1 MEPGQTRPSGVSS
14 LFNSSFSILS
24 SAACSGRQRG
34 KSARLSHLR
43 GRNSGHHTGA
53 QVDSL
58 DHHNYI
64 LQKAFI
70 NHRFSS
76 KAESHMFRLWGADVV
91 NMTTIPEVYQ
101 SSQPT
106 SSNHLNLNHSH
117 LGLLQVVLAKEA
129 GLSYAAIAMPTDY
142 DCWKEGQVVDVTAVM
157 EVV

>member
-1 MEPGQTRPSGVSS
+1 MPHPYGTRSDSLTQTRPSGASS
-14 LFNSSFSILS
+14 LFMFNSSFSILS

-91 NMTTIPEVYQ
+91 NMTTVPEVVKYLTGAEFTKPHAGGAGQ
-101 SSQPT
+101 GGRT
-106 SSNHLNLNHSH
+106 ALCSH
-117 LGLLQVVLAKEA
+117 CDAHRL
-129 GLSYAAIAMPTDY
+129 
-142 DCWKEGQVVDVTAVM
+142 
-157 EVV
+157 